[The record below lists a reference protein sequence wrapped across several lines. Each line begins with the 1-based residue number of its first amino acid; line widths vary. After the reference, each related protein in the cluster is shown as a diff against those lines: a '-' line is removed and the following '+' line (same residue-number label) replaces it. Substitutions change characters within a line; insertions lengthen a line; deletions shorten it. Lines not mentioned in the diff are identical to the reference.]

1 VTAPTI
7 RFMDDQRRPSGKRI
21 RLTGERFKAGR
32 LPVDSL
38 IELERYQEVVRKLA
52 EYEWR
57 RDHPDEQLPA
67 DFRALVSLTIERIDE
82 GSADV
87 LLAFEQHAV
96 YVQYQDEAQDAV
108 DATIAAAYA
117 GAPLPPLPAL
127 PPAAVAEFR
136 EELADFGATLREA
149 QSIEFYVNP
158 DDTTPVLITVETR
171 KQALTELILTD
182 FMIAPSDPVGSA
194 DIIERREESLIGRV
208 TAVDADST
216 KYEIATAYGKV
227 HGWYKENTGVLEDL
241 RSVLN
246 SAEEG
251 PLTRITGELRFKNGD
266 PHRFW
271 QTTRVERV
279 EFEDTAWG
287 ARLTDFAQL
296 PTGWAEG
303 TGAQISF
310 VSLDAAQQLL
320 KAVEA
325 AGNPLPA
332 VFPTA
337 EGGVL
342 IEWATT
348 SGIHSVEILEDG
360 LFELF
365 SLQRAQGE
373 GVHSETRDISEAI
386 RFATAARA

>member
-1 VTAPTI
+1 MV
-7 RFMDDQRRPSGKRI
+7 DQARPGGKRI

-67 DFRALVSLTIERIDE
+67 DFRASVSLTIERIDE

-96 YVQYQDEAQDAV
+96 YVEYQDEAQDAV

-117 GAPLPPLPAL
+117 GMPLPSLPAL
-127 PPAAVAEFR
+127 PPPAVAEFR
-136 EELADFGATLREA
+136 EEIAEFGATLRDG
-149 QSIEFYVNP
+149 QSIEFYADP
-158 DDTTPVLITVETR
+158 ADTTPVLITVETR
-171 KQALTELILTD
+171 KQALNELILAD
-182 FMIAPSDPVGSA
+182 FMIAPSDAVGSA
-194 DIIERREESLIGRV
+194 DIIESREESLIGRV

-227 HGWYKENTGVLEDL
+227 HGWYRENTHVLEDL
-241 RSVLN
+241 RAVLN

-271 QTTRVERV
+271 QTTHVERV

-296 PTGWAEG
+296 PSGWADG

-310 VSLDAAQQLL
+310 IALDAAQQLL

-325 AGNPLPA
+325 AGSSLPG
-332 VFPTA
+332 VFATA

-342 IEWATT
+342 LEWATT

-365 SLQRAQGE
+365 SLQRDQGE
-373 GVHSETRDISEAI
+373 GVHSETRDLSEAI
-386 RFATAARA
+386 QFAMAARA

>member
-1 VTAPTI
+1 
-7 RFMDDQRRPSGKRI
+7 MDDQRRPGGKRI

-67 DFRALVSLTIERIDE
+67 DFRASVSLTIERIDE

-117 GAPLPPLPAL
+117 GMPLPPLPAL
-127 PPAAVAEFR
+127 PPPAVAEFR
-136 EELADFGATLREA
+136 EELAHFGATLREG
-149 QSIEFYVNP
+149 QSIEFYADP
-158 DDTTPVLITVETR
+158 ADTTPVLITVETR

-182 FMIAPSDPVGSA
+182 FMIAPSDVVGSA
-194 DIIERREESLIGRV
+194 DIIESREESLIGRV

-216 KYEIATAYGKV
+216 KYEIATSYGKV
-227 HGWYKENTGVLEDL
+227 HGWYRENTDVLEDL
-241 RSVLN
+241 RTVLN

-271 QTTRVERV
+271 QTTHVERV

-296 PTGWAEG
+296 PSGWADG
-303 TGAQISF
+303 AGAQISF
-310 VSLDAAQQLL
+310 VALDAAQQLL

-325 AGNPLPA
+325 AGSRLPG
-332 VFPTA
+332 VFATA

-342 IEWATT
+342 LEWATT
-348 SGIHSVEILEDG
+348 SGIHSVEILDDG

-365 SLQRAQGE
+365 SLQRDQGE
-373 GVHSETRDISEAI
+373 GVHSETRDLSEAI
-386 RFATAARA
+386 RFAMAARA